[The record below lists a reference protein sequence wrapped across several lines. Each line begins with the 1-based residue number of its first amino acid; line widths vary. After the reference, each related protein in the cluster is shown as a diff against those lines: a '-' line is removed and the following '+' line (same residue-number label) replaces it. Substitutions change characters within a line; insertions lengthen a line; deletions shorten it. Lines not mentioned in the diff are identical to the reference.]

1 MEGNKIAVG
10 FLNVVATP
18 HPEGVYKEG
27 FEKIANKPVRVR
39 GKDWAVVLDPRL
51 DAKDFEILVGR
62 ISVWTEIDST
72 EPSIDKI
79 TFNSQN
85 VEESL
90 KKIFDRRGFN
100 NRTFNFACDLS
111 THIVAVELINEFGK
125 TLTIGSA
132 EKIFQSLFQNISTG
146 DQYYEVTVKP
156 EEDAIDQVLGLARLD
171 RVHILLKRPNPG
183 DHHGADAEEILRE
196 LDEQNLKQVEYD
208 FRRQPKTQG
217 IRLNERNRKR
227 AEVAAENGYVR
238 SSGQDEEGNKESRS
252 TREYPKIVND
262 ILAGGVL
269 FSSFVKEQAR
279 RFRG

>member
-1 MEGNKIAVG
+1 MG

-90 KKIFDRRGFN
+90 
-100 NRTFNFACDLS
+100 
-111 THIVAVELINEFGK
+111 
-125 TLTIGSA
+125 
-132 EKIFQSLFQNISTG
+132 
-146 DQYYEVTVKP
+146 
-156 EEDAIDQVLGLARLD
+156 
-171 RVHILLKRPNPG
+171 RV
-183 DHHGADAEEILRE
+183 
-196 LDEQNLKQVEYD
+196 
-208 FRRQPKTQG
+208 
-217 IRLNERNRKR
+217 
-227 AEVAAENGYVR
+227 
-238 SSGQDEEGNKESRS
+238 
-252 TREYPKIVND
+252 
-262 ILAGGVL
+262 
-269 FSSFVKEQAR
+269 
-279 RFRG
+279 